1 LHYVTF
7 LIDSLRK
14 AKDQE
19 SKAMTNKTHTWGF
32 SPTAEAWNG
41 RLAMVGIVL
50 AVVTELLTGESILG
64 QLGAFLPF

>member
-1 LHYVTF
+1 
-7 LIDSLRK
+7 
-14 AKDQE
+14 
-19 SKAMTNKTHTWGF
+19 MTNKTHTWGF